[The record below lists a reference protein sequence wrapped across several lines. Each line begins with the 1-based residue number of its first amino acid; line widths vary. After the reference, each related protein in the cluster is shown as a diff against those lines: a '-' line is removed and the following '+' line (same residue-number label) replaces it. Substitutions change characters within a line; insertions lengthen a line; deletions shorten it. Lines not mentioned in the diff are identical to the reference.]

1 MEDTEVL
8 HKKLRN
14 LEREKLARLRN
25 EMMELEKILKKSE
38 EEKR

>member
-1 MEDTEVL
+1 MEDAEVL
-8 HKKLRN
+8 HRKLRN

-25 EMMELEKILKKSE
+25 EMKELERILKKSE